1 MFAMLAKFHQTVW
14 GYMRLAISKK
24 LSSECMYGL
33 CHRSPWMRSFKGSQC
48 SSYINGVIWLKCGAQ
63 QTGLAALFKTR
74 WTFICQY
81 SKSILKLIPKRID
94 IFSKIFSKTSCLKA
108 RFIDISSPVSHF
120 GSIFDQQ
127 LLFDHKQP
135 RIWPLE
141 ITVKNSG

>member
-1 MFAMLAKFHQTVW
+1 
-14 GYMRLAISKK
+14 MRLYAPCDFEETKF
-24 LSSECMYGL
+24 LMYVRAMTQIAL
-33 CHRSPWMRSFKGSQC
+33 NANNKVLKWMRSFNGSQC

-81 SKSILKLIPKRID
+81 SKSILKLPKRID

-127 LLFDHKQP
+127 LFIDHKQP
-135 RIWPLE
+135 RIWLIE
-141 ITVKNSG
+141 ITVKKKNSC